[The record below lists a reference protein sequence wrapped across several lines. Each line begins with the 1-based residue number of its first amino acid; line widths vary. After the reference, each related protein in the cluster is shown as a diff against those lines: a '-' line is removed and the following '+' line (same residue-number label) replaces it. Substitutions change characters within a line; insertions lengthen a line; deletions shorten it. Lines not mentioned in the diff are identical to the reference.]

1 MDILKLTE
9 LSPDAF
15 SFEMHTEDNFGI
27 VLQKYMEE
35 QKLSVTGLAR
45 KSGLSFNSI
54 VRYRAGH
61 IPNDYIV
68 VVMLCIGLK
77 INISKAE
84 YLFRLAH
91 FSLGTDKCSLVYRLL
106 INLSFVSDI
115 TIEYCNDFLVQNGFP
130 SLKTTSNFMKGE
142 KKWNQNQP

>member
-1 MDILKLTE
+1 
-9 LSPDAF
+9 
-15 SFEMHTEDNFGI
+15 
-27 VLQKYMEE
+27 MEE

-61 IPNDYIV
+61 IPNDYII

-84 YLFRLAH
+84 YLFRLAL

-106 INLSFVSDI
+106 INLSFVIKLTWKSI
-115 TIEYCNDFLVQNGFP
+115 SLSKELKHQFTKSPVFTFTSIYSYQSIQSILHTFSEPRLGNEIISVKAEGF
-130 SLKTTSNFMKGE
+130 
-142 KKWNQNQP
+142 